1 MTSVSAVTL
10 LVSVAAALACGQ
22 RSEANAAQTQ
32 ALLAQ
37 RQAEIT
43 QRLAAAGRDQKQT
56 EPVAMWVLPAEL
68 REISGLALT
77 ADGRVLTHDDEIGRV
92 YVIDP
97 KRGVVLKRF
106 TLGDGPRG
114 DFEGITVADSS
125 IYLLASNG
133 ILLEFKEGADG
144 ASVPYSIHDTKLGH
158 ECTFESVAFEASSAS
173 LLLPCKVVGKKSLR
187 DQLVIYRWHVRK
199 TDSPRL
205 SMFTVPLT
213 RVIGTNDWKT
223 FHPSDMT
230 VDPTTG
236 NWVLI
241 SSHEKG
247 LVEVT
252 PSGQVLR
259 SGPLP
264 GKHHQPEGVTIT
276 RDGILIV
283 SDEATKTP
291 ATITLYRW
299 RS

>member
-1 MTSVSAVTL
+1 MTRVSAVAL
-10 LVSVAAALACGQ
+10 LLSVAGALACDQ

-43 QRLAAAGRDQKQT
+43 QRLTAVDKAQKLT

-97 KRGVVLKRF
+97 KRGVVLERF
-106 TLGDGPRG
+106 TLGNGPRG

-144 ASVPYSIHDTKLGH
+144 ANVPYFIHDTRLGH
-158 ECTFESVAFEASSAS
+158 ECTFESVAFEPSTAS
-173 LLLPCKVVGKKSLR
+173 LLLPCKVVGKKSLH
-187 DQLVIYRWHVRK
+187 DQLVIYRWRVRK

-205 SMFTVPLT
+205 SMFTVPLA
-213 RVIGTNDWKT
+213 RVIGSNGWKT

-236 NWVLI
+236 NWVFI
-241 SSHEKG
+241 SAHEKG
-247 LVEVT
+247 LVEMT
-252 PSGQVLR
+252 PTGEVLR

-283 SDEATKTP
+283 SDEATKSP

-299 RS
+299 RP